1 MTGVEQYKVGWQANQ
16 RAVPATYCQSVW
28 TNEDERQMRAKIGA
42 EFDAQ
47 NLYMEAAGKLN
58 YRFCGRGKV
67 ESIALSR
74 IGSCDFAQK
83 LYN

>member
-42 EFDAQ
+42 EFDPAFCAEFV
-47 NLYMEAAGKLN
+47 YGSSGKIELP
-58 YRFCGRGKV
+58 F
-67 ESIALSR
+67 LW
-74 IGSCDFAQK
+74 
-83 LYN
+83 